1 TVTAAPYESGGKRHT
16 LLTVQDASH
25 EKRRRALERVFFHD
39 LANIAS
45 GLAGLADAIQRARE
59 INEQRKM
66 LGMMD
71 KSARSLIDEIEAQ
84 RQLLSAETG
93 DLAPNP
99 QRTNSLELM
108 RGVCEALRYHLVA
121 DGRSI
126 VVEKHAD
133 DVTWLT
139 DPILLRRV
147 LVNLAKN
154 GLEAIPWGGVV
165 TLGSRDDGDTIV
177 LTVHN
182 DGEIAPEARHQ
193 LFQRSFS
200 TKGAGRGLGSYSVRL
215 LTERYLGGT
224 VSFTSSDEHGT
235 LFRIA
240 LPVVIR

>member
-154 GLEAIPWGGVV
+154 GLEAIPPGGVV
-165 TLGSRDDGDTIV
+165 TLGSHDDGDTIV

-182 DGEIAPEARHQ
+182 DGEIAPEARYQ